1 MSTDFMPN
9 PDRAASEKSD
19 NESYEKPADRSNR
32 SKSPNSDKGSSSSKP
47 SKYSKKSSRSSSD
60 HNPPAK
66 ETPNT
71 GVLDLIALKPQQ
83 VSELQ
88 TPKPYQTTFSIASV
102 SQHKD
107 QIHKLY
113 SESKKSHNKLKL
125 TTLQKLFSDTIQEL
139 NLFANPHHLSL
150 FTEISEDLAMTSN
163 VDKHNNKKPTTIE
176 LTFEEFLDLVK
187 LWGEKYNKYQE
198 SLLGKLSVTIK
209 QYQDLF
215 DLYQEFPDI
224 SKILQDLVSRLNKS
238 NDSTG
243 ITSRGDADFQ
253 VTIKKNIEEIFSF
266 YARAQKIQG
275 AADTFEGLENSNT
288 AWNLGKFLKF
298 ASDFKI
304 LTSKFETERGLSK
317 DQLISVFKKKALN
330 TRLMRESEFI
340 DSLDR
345 IAEMYYSP
353 FYDKILCTD
362 FAYLTTEDKRKLLY
376 KVLRLDVAKSY
387 HLRVK
392 AFAAPH
398 TPKDRVRI
406 PQSEPKKYIKD
417 YQLPDSI
424 VKQVENWK
432 MKRAKANNSTP
443 PAVRPKLALSSKKI
457 DTSRKSTND
466 LPTPTEGYAWR
477 MKKSQKS
484 SGPTP
489 VDAKILP
496 SKENFNIPNAEE
508 GLVTPTSSRNFK
520 SGTNV
525 LTIKALTSLEYND
538 IDSDS
543 ELQKLISDDKDEYL
557 DKLYGIEPKLQ
568 SIMKMHEEKMAKGQ
582 KVVEKSKIL
591 DKKLYAKP

>member
-1 MSTDFMPN
+1 MSTDFIPN
-9 PDRAASEKSD
+9 SDRPVSVSESSD
-19 NESYEKPADRSNR
+19 KPSNKADR
-32 SKSPNSDKGSSSSKP
+32 SKSPSSDKVSSSSKP
-47 SKYSKKSSRSSSD
+47 SKHSKKSSRSSSD
-60 HNPPAK
+60 HNLPVK
-66 ETPNT
+66 ETPNIQLLT
-71 GVLDLIALKPQQ
+71 LIA
-83 VSELQ
+83 
-88 TPKPYQTTFSIASV
+88 PKPPPVPKLIIQKPSQTKFSIESV

-113 SESKKSHNKLKL
+113 SESKKLHNKLKL
-125 TTLQKLFSDTIQEL
+125 TTLQKLFSDTIHEL
-139 NLFANPHHLSL
+139 NLFANPHHLTL

-176 LTFEEFLDLVK
+176 LTFEEYLDLVK
-187 LWGEKYNKYQE
+187 LWGEKYNKFQE
-198 SLLGKLSVTIK
+198 TMLGKLSVTIK
-209 QYQDLF
+209 EYQDLY

-224 SKILQDLVSRLNKS
+224 SKILQDLVSKLNKS
-238 NDSTG
+238 NDSQGMTLRND
-243 ITSRGDADFQ
+243 TDFQ
-253 VTIKKNIEEIFSF
+253 TTIKKNIEEIFSF

-275 AADTFEGLENSNT
+275 AADTFEGLESSNT
-288 AWNLGKFLKF
+288 TWNLGKFLKF

-304 LTSKFETERGLSK
+304 LTNKFETERGLSK

-330 TRLMRESEFI
+330 SRLMRESEFI

-345 IAEMYYSP
+345 ISEMYYSP

-376 KVLRLDVAKSY
+376 KVLRFDVAKSY
-387 HLRVK
+387 HLQVK

-398 TPKDRVRI
+398 TPKDKVRI

-432 MKRAKANNSTP
+432 MKRAKVNNSTP
-443 PAVRPKLALSSKKI
+443 PIIRPKLALSSKKI

-466 LPTPTEGYAWR
+466 LPAPIEGYAWR

-484 SGPTP
+484 SGTTP
-489 VDAKILP
+489 VDIKILP
-496 SKENFNIPNAEE
+496 SKENIITPNTEN
-508 GLVTPTSSRNFK
+508 GLVTPSSSKNFK

-525 LTIKALTSLEYND
+525 LTIKALTNLEYND
-538 IDSDS
+538 IDSDN
-543 ELQKLISDDKDEYL
+543 ELQKLISDDKDEYF

-568 SIMKMHEEKMAKGQ
+568 SIMKMHEEKIAKGQ